1 MNKEAIK
8 AAAAYALPV
17 SLGMFS
23 IGISYGFMMTAKGF
37 SFWYPFLMAALIFAG
52 SMEFITVGLLQ
63 GPFDP
68 VNAFI
73 LAVLVNS
80 RHLFYAISMLGKYSH
95 MGWKKPLLIFAM
107 CDEAFAINS
116 VVKVP
121 YGIDKGAFML
131 AVTGLIYVSWV
142 SGSLVGGLVGEF
154 IPIDSKGIEFV
165 MTALFIIMFLDVWKN
180 PKSRDAG
187 MVGVVSSLLALLTVG
202 PVYFILLSMAL
213 MLGWFLLYKRRKEGQ
228 A

>member
-1 MNKEAIK
+1 MNKEALK

-17 SLGMFS
+17 SLGLFS
-23 IGISYGFMMTAKGF
+23 IGISYGFMMVAKGF
-37 SFWYPFLMAALIFAG
+37 SFWYPFFMAALIFAG

-68 VNAFI
+68 LNAFI
-73 LAVLVNS
+73 LAILVNS
-80 RHLFYAISMLGKYSH
+80 RHLFYGISMLSKYSH

-131 AVTGLIYVSWV
+131 GVTGFLYFSWV
-142 SGSLVGGLVGEF
+142 LGSLIGGLVGEF

-180 PKSRDAG
+180 PKNRDAG
-187 MVGVVSSLLALLTVG
+187 LVGVLSSTIALFIVG
-202 PVYFILLSMAL
+202 PVYFILVSMAL
-213 MLGWFLLYKRRKEGQ
+213 MLGWFLLYKRRREEE